1 MEQPPAE
8 LEPAVHD
15 HLLVVG
21 ARGRDALL
29 PRRHPQGAQARA
41 LSMQSLL
48 RADIQVSTLVL
59 HPATHYT

>member
-8 LEPAVHD
+8 PEPAVHD

-29 PRRHPQGAQARA
+29 PRRDPQGAQARA
-41 LSMQSLL
+41 LSMQSIF
-48 RADIQVSTLVL
+48 RTDIQVSTTIL
-59 HPATHYT
+59 HSGNPAC